1 MSRGQ
6 HTEEEKLKIRESRK
20 ATSLRRQSQVV
31 RCYELKIV
39 EKRLNKTQRE
49 ELDMIFLEG
58 KRFYNFILSEKKKR
72 EVPLNL
78 IIPTD
83 FKEVVC
89 LDKDRK
95 EVSFKLEFLPSHYK
109 QTIHGRMISNE
120 KTIRSLVKKGLQK
133 HGGLKFK
140 SELNCIPL
148 KNMDWSF
155 KSTNKVKLMGVT
167 GKILVRGTDQ
177 IPGRCEFA
185 NANLLKKPDGF
196 YLKVTCYQNKEDVEE
211 QETNRKEIGL
221 DFGIKTNIT
230 TSEGEKLDVSVQE
243 SDRLKMLQRELQ
255 RRVKGSKNRSKTIK
269 LIQREYQ
276 KLSNK
281 KTNQA
286 NQIIHKLRQYDK
298 IVMQDEQLS
307 KWHQEKGMSKVV
319 QHSCMG
325 LVKAKLLQLPQV
337 VVLDKLIPTTKWCP
351 KCGKKNEMPLEKRT
365 YECECGYSE
374 DRDVHA
380 ARNMLEIS
388 HLVPP
393 EQREVTLMDWN
404 NIVLGRSE
412 KITPFKV

>member
-31 RCYELKIV
+31 HCYELKIV

-133 HGGLKFK
+133 HGSLKFK

-155 KSTNKVKLMGVT
+155 KSANKVKLMGVT
-167 GKILVRGTDQ
+167 GKILVRGVHQ
-177 IPGRCEFA
+177 IPQRSEFA
-185 NANLLKKPDGF
+185 NANLLKKPDGL
-196 YLKVTCYQNKEDVEE
+196 YLKVTCYQSKEDVED
-211 QETNRKEIGL
+211 QKTNGKEIGL

-230 TSEGEKLDVSVQE
+230 TSEGEKLNISVQE
-243 SDRLKMLQRELQ
+243 SDRLKTLQRELQ

-298 IVMQDEQLS
+298 IIMQDEQLS

-380 ARNMLEIS
+380 ARSMLEIS

-393 EQREVTLMDWN
+393 EQREVTLTDWN
-404 NIVLGRSE
+404 IIVLGRSE

>member
-1 MSRGQ
+1 
-6 HTEEEKLKIRESRK
+6 
-20 ATSLRRQSQVV
+20 
-31 RCYELKIV
+31 
-39 EKRLNKTQRE
+39 
-49 ELDMIFLEG
+49 
-58 KRFYNFILSEKKKR
+58 
-72 EVPLNL
+72 
-78 IIPTD
+78 
-83 FKEVVC
+83 
-89 LDKDRK
+89 
-95 EVSFKLEFLPSHYK
+95 
-109 QTIHGRMISNE
+109 MISNE

-155 KSTNKVKLMGVT
+155 KSANKVKLMGVT
-167 GKILVRGTDQ
+167 GKILVRGVDQ
-177 IPGRCEFA
+177 IPKGCEFA

-211 QETNRKEIGL
+211 QETNGKEIGL

-243 SDRLKMLQRELQ
+243 SDRLKMLQREMQ
-255 RRVKGSKNRSKTIK
+255 RRVKGSKNRNKTIK

-286 NQIIHKLRQYDK
+286 NQIIHKLRQYNK

-325 LVKAKLLQLPQV
+325 LVKAKLVQLPQV

-380 ARNMLEIS
+380 ARNMLEIGR
-388 HLVPP
+388 LVPP
-393 EQREVTLMDWN
+393 EQREVTLTDWN
-404 NIVLGRSE
+404 CIVLGRSE
-412 KITPFKV
+412 KIIPFKV